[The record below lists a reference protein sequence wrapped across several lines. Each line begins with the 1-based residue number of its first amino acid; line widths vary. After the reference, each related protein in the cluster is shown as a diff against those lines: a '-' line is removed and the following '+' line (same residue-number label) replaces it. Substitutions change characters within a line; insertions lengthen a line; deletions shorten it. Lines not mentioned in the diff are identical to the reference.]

1 MSLLLSK
8 QIPAI
13 QGSRDLGDC
22 DMGVS
27 WKAASFLSVFDVRN
41 LPGGAFAY
49 RQDSERGVVPP
60 TPTSIREA
68 E

>member
-1 MSLLLSK
+1 
-8 QIPAI
+8 
-13 QGSRDLGDC
+13 
-22 DMGVS
+22 MGVS